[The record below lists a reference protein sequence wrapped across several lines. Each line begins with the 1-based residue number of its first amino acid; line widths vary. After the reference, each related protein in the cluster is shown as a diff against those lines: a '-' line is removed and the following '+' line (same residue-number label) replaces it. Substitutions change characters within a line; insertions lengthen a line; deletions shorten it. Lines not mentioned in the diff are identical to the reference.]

1 MYIIIPT
8 GNIKAQKSWAN
19 WILINEIPIE
29 MRKITGEDRLRKR
42 KNLTRVGEISLSTKL
57 LCVAYHHIIHNIKP
71 VAAMILAKVVT
82 TIS

>member
-8 GNIKAQKSWAN
+8 GKIKAQKSCAN
-19 WILINEIPIE
+19 WILINEITIE
-29 MRKITGEDRLRKR
+29 MRKITGEARLLKR
-42 KNLTRVGEISLSTKL
+42 KYLTRAGDISLSTKL

-71 VAAMILAKVVT
+71 VAAIMPAKVIT